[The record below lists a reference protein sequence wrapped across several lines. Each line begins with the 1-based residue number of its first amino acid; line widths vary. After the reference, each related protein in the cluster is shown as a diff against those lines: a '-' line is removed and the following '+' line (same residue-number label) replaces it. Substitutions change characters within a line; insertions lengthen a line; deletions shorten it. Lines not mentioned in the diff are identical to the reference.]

1 MNKIEILAPAGSP
14 EQGYAAIE
22 AGCDAIYGGLKT
34 GNARQR
40 AVNFTLEEYIKILNT
55 CREKHVKFYLTLN
68 TLLKTAELFNTIA
81 LLKQIELPD
90 AVIVAD
96 IGLITAIRKTFPALP
111 IHASTQFGA
120 SSLRDIRFLES
131 LGVTRAILSRELT
144 LNEIRFIKE
153 NSQIELEAFVFGTQ
167 CIMFS
172 GQCLWGGIVSE
183 SSGNR
188 GKCNGM
194 CRDFYRCGQVTGQL
208 LYPRDLEIGRHINAL
223 REIGVCSAK
232 LEGRLRAIPE
242 IVKAI
247 YTIKSGELCES
258 YASYLSDTATFP
270 VHGMINPINPRIRYS
285 NEQAEHYTSHDLL
298 YDSKRYLFG
307 NETVEPNVLHYIKT
321 VYHQPLTDGINIA
334 LKLKYEKH
342 TLKTIRFLDSSGE
355 KKLFTISDQ
364 NTVQMTVSTLC
375 KMLKNN
381 IKYPIYELISEVP
394 DTVQTNVD
402 IDDVIKCC
410 EFINEKC
417 RQADILIQGN
427 NIIRTD
433 RTEFIQTDKVNDIV
447 RFASHGYKHFIFDI
461 TSEISLDQVC
471 ALPQDIIFRFPMFD
485 QEIDIEKIA
494 YKLVGRKIM
503 LTRIS
508 QLQFLHKYQ
517 FQEVSADYSM
527 NCWNEPALM
536 FLKNAGITAV
546 AVHPEIALTTSLSI
560 MEHCGITPI
569 VMIAG
574 NIPLGY
580 TRACLGELGVCNHT
594 CQECLRMTNIDKS
607 YDIEIQCT
615 EPSGFKPVYR
625 TGIDIAYKS
634 DGMFE
639 KRIVISRFSE
649 ELKSEFLT
657 KEEIVIE
664 IPNYLYRRDVK

>member
-40 AVNFTLEEYIKILNT
+40 AVNFTLEEYSKMLHT

-68 TLLKTAELFNTIA
+68 TLLKTEEISSTIA

-96 IGLITAIRKTFPALP
+96 IGLITVIRKMFPTLP

-120 SSLRDIRFLES
+120 SSLIDIRFLES

-144 LNEIRFIKE
+144 LDEIRFIKE
-153 NSQIELEAFVFGTQ
+153 NSQIELEVFVFGTQ

-208 LYPRDLEIGRHINAL
+208 MYPRDLEIGRHINAL

-232 LEGRLRAIPE
+232 LEGRLREISE

-247 YTIKSGELCES
+247 NTIKSGKLCES

-270 VHGMINPINPRIRYS
+270 VHGMLNPVNPRIRYS
-285 NEQAEHYTSHDLL
+285 NEHAQHYTSHDLL

-307 NETVEPNVLHYIKT
+307 NEAVEPNVLHYIKT
-321 VYHQPLTDGINIA
+321 VYNQPLTDGINIA

-355 KKLFTISDQ
+355 KKLFTIPNQ
-364 NTVQMTVSTLC
+364 TTVQMTVSTLC
-375 KMLKNN
+375 EKLKTQ

-394 DTVQTNVD
+394 DTVQINVD
-402 IDDVIKCC
+402 IDNVIKLC

-417 RQADILIQGN
+417 RQSDIPIQCN

-433 RTEFIQTDKVNDIV
+433 RTTFIQTDKVSDIL

-461 TSEISLDQVC
+461 TSDTELDQVC

-485 QEIDIEKIA
+485 HGIDLEMIA
-494 YKLVGRKIM
+494 CKLVGKKIM

-508 QLQFLHKYQ
+508 QLQFLRIYQ
-517 FQEVSADYSM
+517 FQDVSADYSM

-536 FLKNAGITAV
+536 FLKQAGINAV
-546 AVHPEIALTTSLSI
+546 AIHPEMALNTSLSI
-560 MEHCGITPI
+560 MEHCGIMPI

-574 NIPLGY
+574 NIPIGY
-580 TRACLGELGVCNHT
+580 TRACFGELGVCKHT
-594 CQECLRMTNIDKS
+594 CQGNLRMTNIDKN
-607 YDIEIQCT
+607 YDIEVKCT

-625 TGIDIAYKS
+625 TGIDMSYTS
-634 DGMFE
+634 VGTFE

-657 KEEIVIE
+657 REEIVIE
-664 IPNYLYRRDVK
+664 SPNYLYRRNVK